1 MDLAKLRAQAEGGSN
16 TRTANTQTDS
26 AVADG
31 FAKAVEFVVTPLLF
45 GVGGHFLD
53 GWLGTSPIFTVIL
66 FVWALAVTV
75 GMAVRDYN
83 ARMRAEEDRLMGRRP
98 GPTAAGGAR

>member
-1 MDLAKLRAQAEGGSN
+1 MDLAKLRAQAEGGSH
-16 TRTANTQTDS
+16 AQTDS